1 MCVLRPLLFNI
12 FFAAVINAVYTHFK
26 EGRDITD
33 ALIPLRK
40 KKERGIQRKATTGE
54 PALVK
59 SIWGVLYADNAGVVL
74 RFPEQLRKM
83 IGVIVI
89 VCAAFGLTV

>member
-40 KKERGIQRKATTGE
+40 KKGAGDTEKSNHRRASPGE
-54 PALVK
+54 VDLGRP
-59 SIWGVLYADNAGVVL
+59 L
-74 RFPEQLRKM
+74 R
-83 IGVIVI
+83 
-89 VCAAFGLTV
+89 